1 MKGVEVVKIA
11 LALDVE
17 NDKIAYKI
25 LDEIEEKL
33 IIKIGYALFIKYG
46 KEIVKNI
53 KDRGFEL
60 FLDLKLHDIP
70 NTVYNGVK
78 GAVQLQ
84 ADYLTIHTLGGLDMI
99 KKAVEAKENSN
110 LKLLGVTVLTS
121 HGKDYIDYI
130 GSKYSL
136 EDLALK
142 LAKNSIDYGLDG
154 IVCSSNEVKFLKTSI
169 ERTFLAVV
177 PGIRLTSEKTDDQT
191 RIATP
196 DQAVR
201 NGADILVI
209 GRPILQSQNKN
220 QTIKKIKE
228 MINEA
233 RS

>member
-1 MKGVEVVKIA
+1 MAKIA

-17 NDKIAYKI
+17 NDKTAYKI
-25 LDEIEEKL
+25 LDEIEEKV
-33 IIKIGYALFIKYG
+33 IIKVGYSLFIRYG

-78 GAVQLQ
+78 ASVELQ
-84 ADYLTIHTLGGLDMI
+84 VDYLTIHTLGGLEMI
-99 KKAVEAKENSN
+99 ERAVKAKENSN
-110 LKLLGVTVLTS
+110 LKLLGVTILTS
-121 HGKDYIDYI
+121 HGDDYIDYI
-130 GSKYSL
+130 GSKYTL
-136 EDLALK
+136 KDLALK
-142 LAKNSIDYGLDG
+142 LAKESILSGLEG
-154 IVCSSNEVKFLKTSI
+154 IVCSSHEVELLKSYI
-169 ERTFLAVV
+169 NKSFLAVV
-177 PGIRLTSEKTDDQT
+177 PGIRLSAERIDDQT

-201 NGADILVI
+201 NGADILVV
-209 GRPILQSQNKN
+209 GRPILESENKN

-233 RS
+233 RN